1 MKSQGGNCISRAKA
15 SVFILENKRSHV
27 IPQFCKLQELM
38 PCILF
43 LLNSY
48 LELARITGKD
58 WERGIEV
65 PDLLLDSPRFCLVL
79 LYY

>member
-1 MKSQGGNCISRAKA
+1 
-15 SVFILENKRSHV
+15 
-27 IPQFCKLQELM
+27 M